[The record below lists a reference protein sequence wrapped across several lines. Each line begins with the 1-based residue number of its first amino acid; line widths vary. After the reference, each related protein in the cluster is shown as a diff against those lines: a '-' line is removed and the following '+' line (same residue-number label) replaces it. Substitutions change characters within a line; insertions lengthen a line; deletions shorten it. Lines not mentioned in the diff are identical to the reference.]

1 MGHLMNTEFVHWKGQ
16 SYKIKERDKVDM
28 DRIMSNYRP
37 FAVKKT
43 TPAGPTTVV
52 GPAPE
57 TKVKLMSPPK
67 PKAKAKKP
75 KN

>member
-1 MGHLMNTEFVHWKGQ
+1 MGHLMNTEFVHWNGR
-16 SYKIKERDKVDM
+16 SYKVKGRDKVDM

-37 FAVKKT
+37 FQVE
-43 TPAGPTTVV
+43 TPGPTTAV
-52 GPAPE
+52 GPAPK
-57 TKVKLMSPPK
+57 TKITLVHTPK